1 MSLLRRILV
10 EKRLAITTVVA
21 LLVVDVGLFTAGVY
35 PTTVRVASARQ
46 RTTAAAQALAEGQE
60 YLRAAQA
67 VMERKTQADAE
78 LGTFYDEVL
87 PQGLAGARGITYPR
101 LAALAVHTGL
111 VMERRSS
118 APDQEE
124 DSRLGRLQTTM
135 LLAGEYRSIRRF
147 IHELET
153 SAEFIVIE
161 EILVNQR
168 EDVDSPL
175 VLTLGVSTY
184 YRTDNG
190 A

>member
-1 MSLLRRILV
+1 M
-10 EKRLAITTVVA
+10 
-21 LLVVDVGLFTAGVY
+21 DG
-35 PTTVRVASARQ
+35 
-46 RTTAAAQALAEGQE
+46 
-60 YLRAAQA
+60 
-67 VMERKTQADAE
+67 KTQADAE
-78 LGTFYDEVL
+78 LRTFYDEVL
-87 PQGLAGARGITYPR
+87 PQGLVGARGITYPR
-101 LAALAVHTGL
+101 LAALAKRSNL

-118 APDQEE
+118 APDEEE
-124 DSRLGRLQTTM
+124 DRRLGRLRTTM

-168 EDVDSPL
+168 EDVGSPL

-184 YRTDNG
+184 YRTESG